1 MQIGDQVFR
10 VFNANRVTD
19 QGFGDT
25 AGLALL
31 GRGLYVAGGGGR
43 AGDGFD
49 RSEVGGEMGVAQAG
63 KQFLD
68 RRETALQNETEDAT
82 IPAHLAARDV
92 MIFVRLQAGIKHG
105 CDLRLRLQE
114 TGDLER
120 ALVLLANAE
129 VQGLHSAQQQVGGH
143 GVEASS
149 RNFAEMVNAAH
160 QVTATTDHSA

>member
-1 MQIGDQVFR
+1 MLAALAANSLSVLTHHERCRCRQIPSWRNTRHTACTEPSSF
-10 VFNANRVTD
+10 AA
-19 QGFGDT
+19 T
-25 AGLALL
+25 AGLALP

-43 AGDGFD
+43 ADDGFD

-143 GVEASS
+143 GIEG
-149 RNFAEMVNAAH
+149 
-160 QVTATTDHSA
+160 